1 MVLGFLEQERSMLKC
16 RWKQREIHTN
26 PDSPTT
32 ACKVF
37 GLGVGMGPP
46 TFPHQ
51 SGLVLSPNY
60 QVVTTE
66 RVLGVQLLNC
76 ARHLGVQLLS

>member
-1 MVLGFLEQERSMLKC
+1 MLKC
-16 RWKQREIHTN
+16 ERTQREIHTH

-32 ACKVF
+32 ASKVF
-37 GLGVGMGPP
+37 GLGVGMSPP

-51 SGLVLSPNY
+51 SGLVLSRNY
-60 QVVTTE
+60 QVMTTE